1 MPALALT
8 DFNIVVSVLGG
19 WVSLFGL
26 VSYLCKEKFYLS
38 EALISLLAGVAFS
51 PSAANFIRPL
61 EYAGSQAN
69 LDATTLYFSRLVL
82 GVQLV
87 LAGVQLPSRYLQRHW
102 RPLTWLLLPIMTA
115 MWLASSLLI
124 WGLVTPRM
132 PLLHALV
139 IGSCVTPTD
148 PILSNVIVKGRF
160 ADQNVPPEL
169 QRIIIAESGA
179 NDGLGYPFLF
189 LALYLVQYIG
199 FEGTAEFPVPAGG
212 AGKAIGLWFG
222 ETLGYT
228 ILLSV
233 IYGALVGY
241 IAKELLHYAEERKFV
256 DRESFLVFALSL
268 ALFIVGTC
276 GLIGSDDVLAC
287 FIAGNVFT
295 WDDWFRLETKD
306 DSLQPTIDMLL
317 NVTIF
322 MWYGAVCPWSM
333 FANGPV
339 SLPRLIA
346 LGILMLLLRRLPWI
360 MAIHKYIPQIE
371 EWHHGVFVG
380 FFGPVGVSAI
390 FYLYIT
396 LDFIR
401 GLSPATVD
409 DGVDLPAKLRPDVA
423 TLGATTTVVVW
434 FLSVTSIVVHGLS
447 VPLGKLGFYLPRT
460 LSRAL
465 PSSPSTP
472 SIGNNDGAFTSSR
485 VHHSQALPA
494 FLIGS
499 RVSSLTI
506 QPHGEG
512 KSPANGQQ
520 DEQQDDIGIQDPA
533 NLGVSGSRGDVI
545 ELSLDNRINVGKN
558 NLTAVDTR
566 PHVDGPGTRPIYRIG
581 GSIINNA
588 PAEPRVSSSPNF
600 RPVWEGT
607 EDSGISSS
615 IDRSESYSA
624 SLVAQSHLGLQSSSD
639 VPFSRSEAMAPSSA
653 PISGRTVRFPDD
665 LPHPQADVN
674 NE

>member
-26 VSYLCKEKFYLS
+26 VSCLCKEKFYLS

-61 EYAGSQAN
+61 EYTGSQAN

-87 LAGVQLPSRYLQRHW
+87 LAGVQLPSRYLQRQW
-102 RPLTWLLLPIMTA
+102 RPLAWLLLPIMAA
-115 MWLASSLLI
+115 MWLVGSLLI
-124 WGLVTPRM
+124 WGLVTPRI
-132 PLLHALV
+132 PFLHALV

-189 LALYLVQYIG
+189 LALYLIQYIG
-199 FEGTAEFPVPAGG
+199 FEGTAEFPVPGGG

-222 ETLGYT
+222 ETLCYT

-233 IYGALVGY
+233 VYGAVVGY
-241 IAKELLHYAEERKFV
+241 LAKELLHYAEKRKFV
-256 DRESFLVFALSL
+256 DRESFLVFAFSL

-295 WDDWFRLETKD
+295 WDDWFRFETED

-322 MWYGAVCPWSM
+322 MWFGAVCPWSM
-333 FANGPV
+333 FTNGPV
-339 SLPRLIA
+339 PLPRLVA
-346 LGILMLLLRRLPWI
+346 LGILILLLRRLPWI

-371 EWHHGVFVG
+371 DWRHGVFVG
-380 FFGPVGVSAI
+380 FFGPMGVSAI

-401 GLSPATVD
+401 GLSPMPI
-409 DGVDLPAKLRPDVA
+409 DGGGTDGPANFRPDVA
-423 TLGATTTVVVW
+423 ALGATTTAIVW

-465 PSSPSTP
+465 PASPSTGP
-472 SIGNNDGAFTSSR
+472 SVGDGDDAPTSTR
-485 VHHSQALPA
+485 ARRGQALPA
-494 FLIGS
+494 FRIGN
-499 RVSSLTI
+499 RVTSLTI
-506 QPHGEG
+506 QPRGDG
-512 KSPANGQQ
+512 KSSASGR
-520 DEQQDDIGIQDPA
+520 QDDIRIREPA
-533 NLGVSGSRGDVI
+533 SPLIPSDRGHGT
-545 ELSLDNRINVGKN
+545 ELALDDMVAVGKN
-558 NLTAVDTR
+558 SSAPASADTR
-566 PHVDGPGTRPIYRIG
+566 LYADGPDSRPIYRIG
-581 GSIINNA
+581 GSIISN
-588 PAEPRVSSSPNF
+588 PAAESRGSCSPNLC
-600 RPVWEGT
+600 PVYESAEKG
-607 EDSGISSS
+607 GSSN
-615 IDRSESYSA
+615 IDRNESQSA
-624 SLVAQSHLGLQSSSD
+624 SPTTQSHLDHDSFQPPELPSPPGLGES
-639 VPFSRSEAMAPSSA
+639 
-653 PISGRTVRFPDD
+653 
-665 LPHPQADVN
+665 
-674 NE
+674 